1 MSAVHPNASW
11 NPAFRPD
18 SIATESKSESYGA
31 ANAAS
36 TKGNGDIEGDTY
48 GAARPVT
55 PNTETP
61 NQDDAS
67 PAHEHSGGNEE
78 HPELGSLREA
88 LTTSLGSPGGVEMDN
103 YPSHAPETIN
113 EEAQDQT
120 QITHDRA
127 EIPSSGPS
135 NTNKHMSNISF
146 TRTVGE
152 DVDWGEDDEVDP
164 EWNLQSKDV
173 DPFQSMPPTDR
184 TNSFPA
190 VPPAHVAS
198 ESTPNGY
205 HSQAGDIML
214 GEEDN
219 TYNEPSSSQEPKKSH
234 RVKYSIDWGS
244 TGEYGDDEFNLGM
257 VQGGDIGEDSMEAS
271 QYEEGVHLV
280 QNTHL
285 NPPVKGHKKMFSTSK
300 LFDDVEAEDDGGFFS
315 NIGSD
320 TTELPPRLDRKSTS
334 EVLNSISHDL
344 HADTN
349 GNIIDNGHDSRRA
362 KSISATTGGG
372 IATSKSTLISDV
384 LASIADDNEEVVE
397 EDNVAEESK
406 PSEENLAA
414 KWQAALAA
422 DEFLED
428 EDFLLPDEVPELTPE
443 LDPEAVFGSDDEGFL
458 EDDESELVA
467 GPDSQSQM
475 PSFPKS
481 ITDQNGNVVGFDQLI
496 GSAQTTGQ
504 GAQNRYLPAAAAQA
518 APQQPKNIYEP
529 ATPLFTDL
537 SGQINPPST
546 YGAVQHP
553 GQSPRPASS
562 GFGAQPPTANRP
574 DLGQKAQS
582 FADKTKGG
590 YSSPYDLP
598 MDVTKP
604 RKRVSMQQMSAAYGQ
619 APVPAPPLRSNSM
632 HIQNQTQQMP
642 PSFPSPPIGSM
653 GPPTPNAPPQ
663 GFQPPPKQGPPTLK
677 SKGSSFFEE
686 LPLVAK
692 QRAPRAPSQP
702 VSPSLSGPQ
711 APGAGSPPPTSMGPP
726 QIPPP
731 RQQFSEPPTAAHG
744 LVTSPPVNPYSPIVT
759 QEPKAAPASSR
770 YSPAP
775 VQPQSAGYAPAPVQT
790 HSAYSPDPAQQPATG
805 YSPVP
810 AQQPSHGY
818 SPAPLQQ
825 SATGYSPAPVQQPSV
840 GYSPAPAQ
848 QPSHGYSPAPAQ
860 QPASGY
866 APAPVQQ
873 QPVAPPQGKYS
884 ATPALVR
891 HVIPPYAAA
900 PLAPNPPFA
909 HQPRTSSPL
918 AQFERSSEHESSA
931 SPPANLG
938 YGRTGR
944 RESSSYSNGARD
956 AHPTL
961 AREATEHAAIDR
973 RRSQDQVGFSPQE
986 SQGPPQLR
994 PGFISPVQSPYES
1007 GLISPSKR
1015 SLSHA
1020 PDNREPLT
1028 EVEEPPFQPPKR
1040 SQTQSPGSATSAPR
1054 TRVTSGEIHPRPS
1067 SSSVHSPTSP
1077 PRQNR
1082 AYALITAETVA
1093 PAQKI
1098 HGRTGSQGLD
1108 YIAPTDGRQHDPL
1121 QRWKGAPV
1129 FAWGSGGTIIT
1140 SFPKEVPRYGMGSN
1154 VPMIQPSPGEVKVRS
1169 IKDIYALD
1177 ERTSTFP
1184 GPLKGK
1190 AKKKDVLTWLS
1201 TGIES
1206 LERQNEHLRSLS
1218 NLSHDD
1224 MRKEERVVL
1233 WKILKAFVEHNGV
1246 LEGNAEVE
1254 KAVRSIL
1261 SPELDNEGATGAP
1274 FAIGADLGGIHRAAG
1289 SAPLADPVDPVAV
1302 DTLRKQLLQGE
1313 REKAVWSAVDNR
1325 LWAHALLLSNTISPD
1340 LYKRV
1345 AQEFV
1350 QKEVKNIGENTESLA
1365 ALYEIFAG
1373 NHEECVDELVPPSAR
1388 AGFQMVSTSATT
1400 SPSKSAVEGLN
1411 HWRETLGLVLSN
1423 RSADDSKAIQSIGKL
1438 LAGYGRSEAAHI
1450 CFIFARSRS
1459 VFGGIDDPQSDI
1471 VLVGADHQRDPYG
1484 FDKDTE
1490 SILLSEI
1497 YEFGQSLSGTSSVPI
1512 SIPHLAIYK
1521 MQHAK
1526 LLTAFGQK
1534 SKALEYCEFIASSIT
1549 SQTRRSAYHHPLL
1562 VSELDDLSKR
1572 LKQSPKDETSSWI
1585 AKPSIDKVSSS
1596 VWTKFNKFVAG
1607 DEKDEASAGG
1617 DDMNGD
1623 VGPFARIAGGTP
1635 TISRTPSV
1643 ADIYSQGNIPNTT
1656 SGAIPIPI
1664 GGKAVSRYA
1673 PGGSYGSN
1681 AAMGSSFGSHAGSP
1695 YTGLNIG
1702 LPIPAPH
1709 GQQYPAS
1716 DSRVASSGS
1725 FDSRY
1730 APTSHPEYSPV
1741 PQMGQ
1746 APTSHADY
1754 SPQYGTSYPSS
1765 PNEFRAPEYNQAEP
1779 PKVDGG
1785 QDGYHAPQ
1793 TSGAAEPSGNY
1804 PLAPI
1809 TPSSFEAPAYNPYG
1823 AQPQAPLEASA
1834 SAGYSPPEQTGY
1846 TPPSYEPNQMNDEPS
1861 SPTDTGPKKKS
1872 FMDDEDE
1879 TPRKPSGGAGEM
1891 TKAEKDRAADEA
1903 FRKAAEEDEKR
1914 SASQP
1919 QKKGWGLTGWFSKK
1933 EASPAEPQQ
1942 AQPGK
1947 PIKAK
1952 LGEASSFYYD
1962 PELKRWINKKGGK
1975 DEQAKVGITPPPPK
1989 AGPPR
1994 SEAGS
1999 APPGMGVTSAPRS
2012 ASSSS
2017 YESTPPLR
2025 AGSPGTFGMP
2035 GTQSDPPANAGGLEP
2050 PVLQRNFSNTSTRSV
2065 SGGSNPSSRPNT
2077 GMSNASSIDDLL
2089 GPPVARKAGD
2099 RPKKGKKGRGYIDV
2113 MGDKAA
2119 ASG

>member
-18 SIATESKSESYGA
+18 STVTESRSESYGA
-31 ANAAS
+31 LNAAATEENREIEENTS
-36 TKGNGDIEGDTY
+36 AVPRPATPKNEARNGD
-48 GAARPVT
+48 VV
-55 PNTETP
+55 
-61 NQDDAS
+61 S
-67 PAHEHSGGNEE
+67 PAQEHSGGNEE
-78 HPELGSLREA
+78 HPELGNLRDA
-88 LTTSLGSPGGVEMDN
+88 LTTSLGSPGGIEMDS
-103 YPSHAPETIN
+103 YPSHAPETMD
-113 EEAQDQT
+113 EEAHDLT
-120 QITHDRA
+120 QMTHDRA

-173 DPFQSMPPTDR
+173 DPFESMPPNDR

-190 VPPAHVAS
+190 VPPAHVAN
-198 ESTPNGY
+198 EATPNGY
-205 HSQAGDIML
+205 HSQAADIML
-214 GEEDN
+214 GEEDS
-219 TYNEPSSSQEPKKSH
+219 TYNEPSTAQETKKSH
-234 RVKYSIDWGS
+234 RVKQSIDWGTS
-244 TGEYGDDEFNLGM
+244 GEYGDDEFNLGM
-257 VQGGDIGEDSMEAS
+257 VQGGDIGEDSIEAS

-280 QNTHL
+280 QSTHL
-285 NPPVKGHKKMFSTSK
+285 SPAVKGHKKMFSTSK

-315 NIGSD
+315 TIGSD
-320 TTELPPRLDRKSTS
+320 ATDQPPTLDRKSTS
-334 EVLNSISHDL
+334 EVLNSISQDL

-349 GNIIDNGHDSRRA
+349 GNIIDDGRESRRA

-384 LASIADDNEEVVE
+384 LASIADTNEEAAE
-397 EDNVAEESK
+397 EDNVVEESK

-414 KWQAALAA
+414 KWQEALDA

-428 EDFLLPDEVPELTPE
+428 DDDLLPDEVPELTPE

-458 EDDESELVA
+458 EDDEPELA
-467 GPDSQSQM
+467 TGADSQGQM
-475 PSFPKS
+475 PSFPKP
-481 ITDQNGNVVGFDQLI
+481 ITGPNGNIIGFDQLI

-504 GAQNRYLPAAAAQA
+504 GTQNRYVPAAAAQTV
-518 APQQPKNIYEP
+518 PQQPKNIYEP

-537 SGQINPPST
+537 SGQFNAAGT
-546 YGAVQHP
+546 YGTAQP
-553 GQSPRPASS
+553 SGQVPRPSSS
-562 GFGAQPPTANRP
+562 GFGAPPPATNRP

-619 APVPAPPLRSNSM
+619 GPVPAPPLRSNSM
-632 HIQNQTQQMP
+632 HIQNQQQTSP
-642 PSFPSPPIGSM
+642 AFPSPPLGSM

-686 LPLVAK
+686 LPMVAK

-702 VSPSLSGPQ
+702 VSPSLSGLP
-711 APGAGSPPPTSMGPP
+711 PTSGSPPATSMGPP

-731 RQQFSEPPTAAHG
+731 RQQQFAEPPATAHG
-744 LVTSPPVNPYSPIVT
+744 LVTSPPVNPYSPIVA
-759 QEPKAAPASSR
+759 QEPKAAPTSSR

-775 VQPQSAGYAPAPVQT
+775 VQQQPAGYAPAPAQPQ
-790 HSAYSPDPAQQPATG
+790 SAYSPAPVQQPTTGYSPVPPQQPSHGYSPAPVQQPNAG

-818 SPAPLQQ
+818 SPAPVQQ
-825 SATGYSPAPVQQPSV
+825 PAAGYSPAS
-840 GYSPAPAQ
+840 
-848 QPSHGYSPAPAQ
+848 
-860 QPASGY
+860 
-866 APAPVQQ
+866 VQQ
-873 QPVAPPQGKYS
+873 QPAAPPQGKYT
-884 ATPALVR
+884 ATPPLVR

-918 AQFERSSEHESSA
+918 AQFERSSEHDTSS

-944 RESSSYSNGARD
+944 RESSSYGNGMRD
-956 AHPTL
+956 SHVTL

-973 RRSQDQVGFSPQE
+973 RRSQDQVGLSPQE
-986 SQGPPQLR
+986 SQAPSQLR
-994 PGFISPVQSPYES
+994 PSLASPLQSPYES
-1007 GLISPSKR
+1007 GLMSPPKR

-1028 EVEEPPFQPPKR
+1028 EVEEPAFQPPKR
-1040 SQTQSPGSATSAPR
+1040 SQTQSPGSVASGPR
-1054 TRVTSGEIHPRPS
+1054 TRVTSGETPSRPS

-1082 AYALITAETVA
+1082 AYAPMTAEAAA
-1093 PAQKI
+1093 PAQKV
-1098 HGRTGSQGLD
+1098 HARTVSQGLE

-1129 FAWGSGGTIIT
+1129 FAWGSGGTVIT

-1177 ERTSTFP
+1177 ECTSNFP

-1190 AKKKDVLTWLS
+1190 AKKKDVLAWLS
-1201 TGIES
+1201 AGIES
-1206 LERQNEHLRSLS
+1206 LERQNDHLRSLP

-1233 WKILKAFVEHNGV
+1233 WKILKTFVEHNGV

-1254 KAVRSIL
+1254 RAVRSIL
-1261 SPELDNEGATGAP
+1261 SPELDNEGATAAP
-1274 FAIGADLGGIHRAAG
+1274 FATGADLGAIHRAAG
-1289 SAPLADPVDPVAV
+1289 STPLADPVDPVAV

-1350 QKEVKNIGENTESLA
+1350 QKEVKSIGENTESLA

-1388 AGFQMVSTSATT
+1388 AGFQMVSTSSTT
-1400 SPSKSAVEGLN
+1400 GPSKSAVEGLN

-1423 RSADDSKAIQSIGKL
+1423 RSADDSNAIQSIGKL

-1459 VFGGIDDPQSDI
+1459 VFGGIDDSQSDI
-1471 VLVGADHQRDPYG
+1471 VLVGADHQRNPYG

-1497 YEFGQSLSGTSSVPI
+1497 YEFGQSLSSTSSVPI
-1512 SIPHLAIYK
+1512 SIPHLAVYK

-1534 SKALEYCEFIASSIT
+1534 SKALEYCEFIVSSIT

-1607 DEKDEASAGG
+1607 DEKDDGPAGG
-1617 DDMNGD
+1617 DDIGGD

-1664 GGKAVSRYA
+1664 GGKAASRYA

-1695 YTGLNIG
+1695 YAGLNIG
-1702 LPIPAPH
+1702 LPIPAPQ

-1716 DSRVASSGS
+1716 DSRAVSSGS

-1741 PQMGQ
+1741 PQLGPN

-1754 SPQYGTSYPSS
+1754 SPQYGASYASS
-1765 PNEFRAPEYNQAEP
+1765 SNEYRAPEYSQAQP
-1779 PKVDGG
+1779 PKTDGG
-1785 QDGYHAPQ
+1785 NDGYHAPQ
-1793 TSGAAEPSGNY
+1793 ASGATDSSGNY

-1809 TPSSFEAPAYNPYG
+1809 TPSAFEPPAYNPYE
-1823 AQPQAPLEASA
+1823 AQPSTSVEAPA
-1834 SAGYSPPEQTGY
+1834 SAGYAPPEQGGY

-1861 SPTDTGPKKKS
+1861 SPIDTGSKKKS
-1872 FMDDEDE
+1872 FMDDDDE

-1891 TKAEKDRAADEA
+1891 TKADKDRAADEA

-1914 SASQP
+1914 SSSQP

-1962 PELKRWINKKGGK
+1962 PELKRWVNKKGGK
-1975 DEQAKVGITPPPPK
+1975 DEHAKVGITPPPPK

-2017 YESTPPLR
+2017 YESTPPLGS
-2025 AGSPGTFGMP
+2025 GSPGSFAVP
-2035 GTQSDPPANAGGLEP
+2035 GTQSEPPASGGALEP

-2119 ASG
+2119 VSG

>member
-1 MSAVHPNASW
+1 MSAVHPDASW

-18 SIATESKSESYGA
+18 STATESRSESYGA
-31 ANAAS
+31 INAVP
-36 TKGNGDIEGDTY
+36 TDETREIEDNTY
-48 GAARPVT
+48 GVPRPTT
-55 PNTETP
+55 PNTKAP
-61 NQDDAS
+61 NQDDVSTAQG
-67 PAHEHSGGNEE
+67 HSVGNEE

-88 LTTSLGSPGGVEMDN
+88 LTTSLGSPGGVEMDS
-103 YPSHAPETIN
+103 YPSHAPETIK
-113 EEAQDQT
+113 EETQGQT
-120 QITHDRA
+120 QIIHDRA

-135 NTNKHMSNISF
+135 TANKHMSNISF

-164 EWNLQSKDV
+164 EWNIQSKDV
-173 DPFQSMPPTDR
+173 DPFESMPPTDR

-190 VPPAHVAS
+190 VPPAHVGN

-205 HSQAGDIML
+205 HSQAGGIML
-214 GEEDN
+214 EEEDN
-219 TYNEPSSSQEPKKSH
+219 AYNQPSNSQGTKKSH
-234 RVKYSIDWGS
+234 RVKQSIDWGTS
-244 TGEYGDDEFNLGM
+244 GEYGDDEFNLGM

-271 QYEEGVHLV
+271 HYEEGVHLV
-280 QNTHL
+280 QSPHL
-285 NPPVKGHKKMFSTSK
+285 SAPTKGHKKMFSTSK

-315 NIGSD
+315 AIGSD
-320 TTELPPRLDRKSTS
+320 SAEQPPRLDRKSTS

-349 GNIIDNGHDSRRA
+349 GNIIDDAHDRRRA
-362 KSISATTGGG
+362 KSINATTGGG

-384 LASIADDNEEVVE
+384 LASIADTNEEALE
-397 EDNVAEESK
+397 EDHVVEESK

-414 KWQAALAA
+414 KWQEALDA

-428 EDFLLPDEVPELTPE
+428 DDDLLPDEVPELTPE

-458 EDDESELVA
+458 EDDEPELA
-467 GPDSQSQM
+467 IGTDSQSQM
-475 PSFPKS
+475 PSFPKP
-481 ITDQNGNVVGFDQLI
+481 ITGPNGNVVGFDKLT

-504 GAQNRYLPAAAAQA
+504 GTQNRYLPATAAQTVS
-518 APQQPKNIYEP
+518 QQPKNIYEP

-537 SGQINPPST
+537 SGQFNPAAT
-546 YGAVQHP
+546 YGATQP
-553 GQSPRPASS
+553 SGQGPRPGSS
-562 GFGAQPPTANRP
+562 GFGAPPQATRP
-574 DLGQKAQS
+574 DLGPKAQS

-619 APVPAPPLRSNSM
+619 ASVPTPPLRSNSM
-632 HIQNQTQQMP
+632 HIQNQPQTSP
-642 PSFPSPPIGSM
+642 AFPSPPIGSM
-653 GPPTPNAPPQ
+653 GPPTPNAPQ

-686 LPLVAK
+686 LPVVAK
-692 QRAPRAPSQP
+692 QRVPRAPSQP
-702 VSPSLSGPQ
+702 VSPSLSGLQ
-711 APGAGSPPPTSMGPP
+711 APGGGSPPPTSMGPP

-731 RQQFSEPPTAAHG
+731 RQQFAEPPTAAHG
-744 LVTSPPVNPYSPIVT
+744 LVSSPPANPYSPIVA
-759 QEPKAAPASSR
+759 QEPKATPASSR

-775 VQPQSAGYAPAPVQT
+775 VQQQSVGYAPAPVHAQ
-790 HSAYSPDPAQQPATG
+790 SP
-805 YSPVP
+805 
-810 AQQPSHGY
+810 
-818 SPAPLQQ
+818 
-825 SATGYSPAPVQQPSV
+825 YSPAPVQQPPA
-840 GYSPAPAQ
+840 GYSPDPPQ

-860 QPASGY
+860 QPSAGY
-866 APAPVQQ
+866 SPAPLQQPATAYTPAPAQQPPAGYSPTPPQQPATGYSPVPVQQ
-873 QPVAPPQGKYS
+873 QPAAPPQGKYTG
-884 ATPALVR
+884 TPPLVR
-891 HVIPPYAAA
+891 HVISPYAAA

-918 AQFERSSEHESSA
+918 AQFERSSAHESST
-931 SPPANLG
+931 SPPATLG

-944 RESSSYSNGARD
+944 RESSSYGNGVRE
-956 AHPTL
+956 AHLTL
-961 AREATEHAAIDR
+961 AREVTEHAAIDR
-973 RRSQDQVGFSPQE
+973 RRSQDQAGFSPQE
-986 SQGPPQLR
+986 SQASPQVR
-994 PGFISPVQSPYES
+994 PGLTPPLQSPYES
-1007 GLISPSKR
+1007 GLMSPPKR

-1028 EVEEPPFQPPKR
+1028 EVEEPAFQPPKR
-1040 SQTQSPGSATSAPR
+1040 SQTQSPGSATSGPR
-1054 TRVTSGEIHPRPS
+1054 SRVTSGEILPRPS

-1082 AYALITAETVA
+1082 AYAPVTAEVTA
-1093 PAQKI
+1093 PTQKV
-1098 HGRTGSQGLD
+1098 HGRTISQGLD

-1129 FAWGSGGTIIT
+1129 FAWGTGGTIIT

-1169 IKDIYALD
+1169 IKDIYPLN
-1177 ERTSTFP
+1177 ERTSSFP

-1190 AKKKDVLTWLS
+1190 AKKKEVLTWLS

-1206 LERQNEHLRSLS
+1206 LERQNEYLRSLS

-1224 MRKEERVVL
+1224 MRKEERIVL
-1233 WKILKAFVEHNGV
+1233 WKILKAFIEHNGV
-1246 LEGNAEVE
+1246 LEGNADVE

-1274 FAIGADLGGIHRAAG
+1274 FAIGADLGGVHRAAG
-1289 SAPLADPVDPVAV
+1289 STALADPVDPVAV
-1302 DTLRKQLLQGE
+1302 DTLRKQLLKGE

-1350 QKEVKNIGENTESLA
+1350 QKEVKNIGENTEPLA

-1388 AGFQMVSTSATT
+1388 AGFQMVSTSAATG
-1400 SPSKSAVEGLN
+1400 PPKSAVEGLN
-1411 HWRETLGLVLSN
+1411 HWRETLGLILSN

-1438 LAGYGRSEAAHI
+1438 LAGYGRSEAAHV

-1459 VFGGIDDPQSDI
+1459 VFGGIDDSQSDI

-1497 YEFGQSLSGTSSVPI
+1497 YEFGQSLSSTSSVPI
-1512 SIPHLAIYK
+1512 SIPHLAVYK

-1534 SKALEYCEFIASSIT
+1534 SKALEYCEFIVSSIT
-1549 SQTRRSAYHHPLL
+1549 SQTRRSTYHHPLL

-1607 DEKDEASAGG
+1607 DEKDEGPTGG
-1617 DDMNGD
+1617 DDISGE

-1695 YTGLNIG
+1695 YAGLNIG
-1702 LPIPAPH
+1702 LPIPAPQ
-1709 GQQYPAS
+1709 GQQYRAS
-1716 DSRVASSGS
+1716 DSRMVSAGS

-1730 APTSHPEYSPV
+1730 APTSHPDYSPA
-1741 PQMGQ
+1741 PQL

-1754 SPQYGTSYPSS
+1754 SPQYGNSYASS
-1765 PNEFRAPEYNQAEP
+1765 QNEYRAPEYSQPQP
-1779 PKVDGG
+1779 PKADGG
-1785 QDGYHAPQ
+1785 PDGYHAPQ
-1793 TSGAAEPSGNY
+1793 TSETIDSSGNY

-1809 TPSSFEAPAYNPYG
+1809 TPSSFEPPAYNPYE
-1823 AQPQAPLEASA
+1823 AQPPASFEAPT
-1834 SAGYSPPEQTGY
+1834 SAGYSPPEQGGY

-1861 SPTDTGPKKKS
+1861 SPIDAGPKKKS

-1903 FRKAAEEDEKR
+1903 FRKAAEEDGKR
-1914 SASQP
+1914 FYAIPLLFSVQLADRC
-1919 QKKGWGLTGWFSKK
+1919 QKNDLLPSHKRRDGDSLDGFPRKK
-1933 EASPAEPQQ
+1933 PVPPSP
-1942 AQPGK
+1942 
-1947 PIKAK
+1947 
-1952 LGEASSFYYD
+1952 
-1962 PELKRWINKKGGK
+1962 
-1975 DEQAKVGITPPPPK
+1975 
-1989 AGPPR
+1989 
-1994 SEAGS
+1994 
-1999 APPGMGVTSAPRS
+1999 
-2012 ASSSS
+2012 
-2017 YESTPPLR
+2017 
-2025 AGSPGTFGMP
+2025 
-2035 GTQSDPPANAGGLEP
+2035 
-2050 PVLQRNFSNTSTRSV
+2050 
-2065 SGGSNPSSRPNT
+2065 SNPSRESPSKQN
-2077 GMSNASSIDDLL
+2077 
-2089 GPPVARKAGD
+2089 
-2099 RPKKGKKGRGYIDV
+2099 
-2113 MGDKAA
+2113 
-2119 ASG
+2119 

>member
-18 SIATESKSESYGA
+18 STATESKTESYGA
-31 ANAAS
+31 INAAA
-36 TKGNGDIEGDTY
+36 TEENREIEDDTE
-48 GAARPVT
+48 GVPRPST

-61 NQDDAS
+61 NQYDA
-67 PAHEHSGGNEE
+67 ATTLEHPGGNEE

-103 YPSHAPETIN
+103 NPSHAPETIK
-113 EEAQDQT
+113 EEEQGQT
-120 QITHDRA
+120 QMTYDRA

-164 EWNLQSKDV
+164 EWNLQSKDD

-190 VPPAHVAS
+190 VPPAHVAN
-198 ESTPNGY
+198 ETTPNGY

-214 GEEDN
+214 REEDN
-219 TYNEPSSSQEPKKSH
+219 TYNEPSSAPQTKKSH
-234 RVKYSIDWGS
+234 RVKQSIDWGTS
-244 TGEYGDDEFNLGM
+244 GEYGDDEFNLGM
-257 VQGGDIGEDSMEAS
+257 VQGGDIGEESMEAS

-280 QNTHL
+280 QSTHL
-285 NPPVKGHKKMFSTSK
+285 SPPVKGHKKMFSTSK
-300 LFDDVEAEDDGGFFS
+300 LFDDIEAEDDGGFFS
-315 NIGSD
+315 TIGSD
-320 TTELPPRLDRKSTS
+320 TTEQPPKLDRKSTS

-344 HADTN
+344 HAETN
-349 GNIIDNGHDSRRA
+349 GNITDGGHESRRA

-384 LASIADDNEEVVE
+384 LASIADTNEEAVG
-397 EDNVAEESK
+397 EDNVIEESK

-414 KWQAALAA
+414 KWQAALDA

-428 EDFLLPDEVPELTPE
+428 DDDLLPDEVPELTPE

-458 EDDESELVA
+458 EDDEPELA
-467 GPDSQSQM
+467 IGPDSQNQI
-475 PSFPKS
+475 PSFPKP
-481 ITDQNGNVVGFDQLI
+481 ITDPNGNVIGFDQLI

-504 GAQNRYLPAAAAQA
+504 SAQNRYMPTAAAQTA
-518 APQQPKNIYEP
+518 QQQPKNMYEP

-537 SGQINPPST
+537 SGQFNPAGT
-546 YGAVQHP
+546 YGTTQP
-553 GQSPRPASS
+553 SGQGPRPSSS
-562 GFGAQPPTANRP
+562 GFGAQPPAASRP
-574 DLGQKAQS
+574 DLGPKAQS

-619 APVPAPPLRSNSM
+619 APAPTPPLRSNSM
-632 HIQNQTQQMP
+632 HIQNQPQTSP
-642 PSFPSPPIGSM
+642 AFPSPPMGSM
-653 GPPTPNAPPQ
+653 GPPTPSAPQ

-686 LPLVAK
+686 LPVVAK

-702 VSPSLSGPQ
+702 VSPSLSGLE
-711 APGAGSPPPTSMGPP
+711 ATGGGSPPATSMGPP

-731 RQQFSEPPTAAHG
+731 RQQYAESPTAAHG
-744 LVTSPPVNPYSPIVT
+744 LVTSPPVNPYSPIVA
-759 QEPKAAPASSR
+759 QEPKSAPASSR

-775 VQPQSAGYAPAPVQT
+775 VQQQPAGYAPAPVQAQ
-790 HSAYSPDPAQQPATG
+790 SAYSPAPVQQPATA

-818 SPAPLQQ
+818 SPVPVQQPSAGYSPAPAQ
-825 SATGYSPAPVQQPSV
+825 SPATGYSPAPVQQ
-840 GYSPAPAQ
+840 
-848 QPSHGYSPAPAQ
+848 
-860 QPASGY
+860 QPA
-866 APAPVQQ
+866 
-873 QPVAPPQGKYS
+873 APPQGKYG
-884 ATPALVR
+884 ATPPLVR

-918 AQFERSSEHESSA
+918 AQFERSSEHEASA

-944 RESSSYSNGARD
+944 RESSSYGNGARD
-956 AHPTL
+956 AHLTL

-973 RRSQDQVGFSPQE
+973 RRSQDQAGLSPQE
-986 SQGPPQLR
+986 SQATSQLR
-994 PGFISPVQSPYES
+994 PGLTAPLRSPHES
-1007 GLISPSKR
+1007 GLMSPPKR

-1028 EVEEPPFQPPKR
+1028 EVEEPAFQPPKR
-1040 SQTQSPGSATSAPR
+1040 SQTQSPGSATSGPR
-1054 TRVTSGEIHPRPS
+1054 SRVTSGEILPRPPS
-1067 SSSVHSPTSP
+1067 SSVQSPTSP
-1077 PRQNR
+1077 PRQSR
-1082 AYALITAETVA
+1082 AYAPITAEATAPTQKVHARTV
-1093 PAQKI
+1093 
-1098 HGRTGSQGLD
+1098 SQGLD
-1108 YIAPTDGRQHDPL
+1108 YIEPTDGRQHDPL

-1129 FAWGSGGTIIT
+1129 FAWGSGGTVIT

-1154 VPMIQPSPGEVKVRS
+1154 IPMIQPSPGEVKVRS

-1177 ERTSTFP
+1177 ERTSNFP

-1201 TGIES
+1201 KGIES
-1206 LERQNEHLRSLS
+1206 LERQNDHFRSLS
-1218 NLSHDD
+1218 SLSHDD

-1233 WKILKAFVEHNGV
+1233 WKILKAFVENNGV
-1246 LEGNAEVE
+1246 LEANAEAE

-1261 SPELDNEGATGAP
+1261 SPELDNEGASSAP
-1274 FAIGADLGGIHRAAG
+1274 FAIGSDLGGIHRAAG
-1289 SAPLADPVDPVAV
+1289 STILADPVDPVAV
-1302 DTLRKQLLQGE
+1302 DTLRKQLLKGE

-1400 SPSKSAVEGLN
+1400 GPSKSAVEGLN
-1411 HWRETLGLVLSN
+1411 HWRETLGLILSN

-1459 VFGGIDDPQSDI
+1459 VFGGIDDSQSDI

-1497 YEFGQSLSGTSSVPI
+1497 YEFGQSLSSTSSVPI
-1512 SIPHLAIYK
+1512 LIPHLAVYK

-1549 SQTRRSAYHHPLL
+1549 SQTRRSTYHHPLL

-1607 DEKDEASAGG
+1607 DEKDEGPAGG
-1617 DDMNGD
+1617 DDISGD

-1664 GGKAVSRYA
+1664 GGKTVSRYA

-1681 AAMGSSFGSHAGSP
+1681 AAMGSSFGSPAGSP
-1695 YTGLNIG
+1695 YAGLNIG

-1716 DSRVASSGS
+1716 DSRVLSSGS

-1730 APTSHPEYSPV
+1730 APTSHPEYAPA
-1741 PQMGQ
+1741 PQV

-1754 SPQYGTSYPSS
+1754 SPQYGASYASS
-1765 PNEFRAPEYNQAEP
+1765 PNEYRAPEYNQAQP
-1779 PKVDGG
+1779 PKTDGDP
-1785 QDGYHAPQ
+1785 DGYHAPQ
-1793 TSGAAEPSGNY
+1793 TTGTMDPSGNY

-1809 TPSSFEAPAYNPYG
+1809 TPSSFEPPTYNPYET
-1823 AQPQAPLEASA
+1823 QPPTSFEAPA
-1834 SAGYSPPEQTGY
+1834 SAGYSPPEQSGY
-1846 TPPSYEPNQMNDEPS
+1846 IPPSYEPNQMNDEPS
-1861 SPTDTGPKKKS
+1861 SPIDTGSKKKS

-1914 SASQP
+1914 SSSQP

-1962 PELKRWINKKGGK
+1962 PELKRWVNKKGGK

-2025 AGSPGTFGMP
+2025 AGSPGSFAVP
-2035 GTQSDPPANAGGLEP
+2035 GTQSEPPVTVGSLEP

-2099 RPKKGKKGRGYIDV
+2099 RAKKGKKGRGYIDV

>member
-1 MSAVHPNASW
+1 MSAVHPDASW

-18 SIATESKSESYGA
+18 STATESRPESNGA
-31 ANAAS
+31 IN
-36 TKGNGDIEGDTY
+36 TTTTEETREIEDDTY
-48 GAARPVT
+48 GVPRPAT
-55 PNTETP
+55 PNTQTS
-61 NQDDAS
+61 NQEDVS
-67 PAHEHSGGNEE
+67 PAREQPSGNEG

-103 YPSHAPETIN
+103 HPSHAPETIQK
-113 EEAQDQT
+113 EAQDQT
-120 QITHDRA
+120 QIIHDRA
-127 EIPSSGPS
+127 GIPSSGPS

-173 DPFQSMPPTDR
+173 DPFQSMPSTDR

-190 VPPAHVAS
+190 VPPAHVAN
-198 ESTPNGY
+198 ETTPNGY

-219 TYNEPSSSQEPKKSH
+219 TYNEPSSAQQTKKSH
-234 RVKYSIDWGS
+234 RAKQSIDWGAS
-244 TGEYGDDEFNLGM
+244 GEYGDDEFNLGM

-280 QNTHL
+280 QSTHL
-285 NPPVKGHKKMFSTSK
+285 SPPVKGHKKMFSTSK
-300 LFDDVEAEDDGGFFS
+300 LFDDIEAEDDGGFFS
-315 NIGSD
+315 TIGSD
-320 TTELPPRLDRKSTS
+320 TTEQPPKLDRKSTS
-334 EVLNSISHDL
+334 EVLNSISQDL

-349 GNIIDNGHDSRRA
+349 GNIIDDGRESRRA

-384 LASIADDNEEVVE
+384 LASIADTNEEAPE
-397 EDNVAEESK
+397 EDKVVKESK

-414 KWQAALAA
+414 KWQAALDA

-428 EDFLLPDEVPELTPE
+428 DDDLLPDDVPELTPE

-458 EDDESELVA
+458 DDDEPELA
-467 GPDSQSQM
+467 IGPDSQNQM
-475 PSFPKS
+475 PSFPKP
-481 ITDQNGNVVGFDQLI
+481 ITGPNGNVIGFDQLI

-504 GAQNRYLPAAAAQA
+504 STQNRYLPPAAAQA
-518 APQQPKNIYEP
+518 VLQQPKNIYEP

-537 SGQINPPST
+537 SGQFNPAGT
-546 YGAVQHP
+546 YGAVQPSGH
-553 GQSPRPASS
+553 GPRPSSS
-562 GFGAQPPTANRP
+562 GFGAQPPVSNRP
-574 DLGQKAQS
+574 DLGPKAQS

-619 APVPAPPLRSNSM
+619 GPVPAPPLRSNSM
-632 HIQNQTQQMP
+632 HIQNQPQTP
-642 PSFPSPPIGSM
+642 PAFPSPPIGSM

-663 GFQPPPKQGPPTLK
+663 SFPSPPKQGPPTLK

-686 LPLVAK
+686 LPVVAK
-692 QRAPRAPSQP
+692 QRAPRTPSQP
-702 VSPSLSGPQ
+702 VSPSLSGLP
-711 APGAGSPPPTSMGPP
+711 PSGGSPPATSMGPP

-731 RQQFSEPPTAAHG
+731 RQQYAEPPTAAHG
-744 LVTSPPVNPYSPIVT
+744 LVTSPPVNPYSPIVA
-759 QEPKAAPASSR
+759 QEPKAAPSSSR

-775 VQPQSAGYAPAPVQT
+775 VQQQSAGYGPAPVQT
-790 HSAYSPDPAQQPATG
+790 QAAYSPGPLQQPATG

-818 SPAPLQQ
+818 APAPATGYSPAPTQQ
-825 SATGYSPAPVQQPSV
+825 PSAGYSPVPVQQPSTGYSPAQQPATGYSPAPVQQ
-840 GYSPAPAQ
+840 
-848 QPSHGYSPAPAQ
+848 QPT
-860 QPASGY
+860 
-866 APAPVQQ
+866 
-873 QPVAPPQGKYS
+873 APPQGKYS
-884 ATPALVR
+884 ATPPLVR
-891 HVIPPYAAA
+891 HVISPYAAA

-944 RESSSYSNGARD
+944 RESSSYVNGARD
-956 AHPTL
+956 SHLTL

-973 RRSQDQVGFSPQE
+973 RRSQDQVGLSPQE
-986 SQGPPQLR
+986 SQAPSQLR
-994 PGFISPVQSPYES
+994 PGLTAPLQSPFEP
-1007 GLISPSKR
+1007 GLMSPPKR

-1028 EVEEPPFQPPKR
+1028 EVEEPAFQPPKR
-1040 SQTQSPGSATSAPR
+1040 SQTQSPGSATSGPR
-1054 TRVTSGEIHPRPS
+1054 TRVTSGESLPRPS

-1082 AYALITAETVA
+1082 AYAPMTAEITAPTQKVHARTV
-1093 PAQKI
+1093 
-1098 HGRTGSQGLD
+1098 SQGLD

-1129 FAWGSGGTIIT
+1129 FAWGSGGTVIT

-1169 IKDIYALD
+1169 IKDICALD
-1177 ERTSTFP
+1177 ERTSNFP

-1206 LERQNEHLRSLS
+1206 LERQSGHLRSLS

-1233 WKILKAFVEHNGV
+1233 WKILKAFIEHNGV
-1246 LEGNAEVE
+1246 LEGNAEAE

-1274 FAIGADLGGIHRAAG
+1274 FSIGADLGGIHRATG
-1289 SAPLADPVDPVAV
+1289 SAPLADPIDPVAV
-1302 DTLRKQLLQGE
+1302 DTLRRQLLMGE

-1388 AGFQMVSTSATT
+1388 AGFQMVSTSAATG
-1400 SPSKSAVEGLN
+1400 PSKSAVEGLN
-1411 HWRETLGLVLSN
+1411 HWRETLGLILSN

-1459 VFGGIDDPQSDI
+1459 VFGGIDDSQSDI

-1497 YEFGQSLSGTSSVPI
+1497 YEFGQSLSSTSNVPI
-1512 SIPHLAIYK
+1512 SIPHLAVYK

-1607 DEKDEASAGG
+1607 DEKDEGPAGG
-1617 DDMNGD
+1617 DDISGD

-1664 GGKAVSRYA
+1664 GGKAISRYA

-1681 AAMGSSFGSHAGSP
+1681 AAMGSSFGSPAGSP
-1695 YTGLNIG
+1695 YAGLNIG

-1709 GQQYPAS
+1709 GQQYPAA
-1716 DSRVASSGS
+1716 DSRIVSSGS

-1730 APTSHPEYSPV
+1730 APTSHPEYSAA
-1741 PQMGQ
+1741 PQVAPNG
-1746 APTSHADY
+1746 PTSHADY
-1754 SPQYGTSYPSS
+1754 SPQYGTSYAAS
-1765 PNEFRAPEYNQAEP
+1765 PNEYRAPEYSQAQP
-1779 PKVDGG
+1779 PKTDGAH
-1785 QDGYHAPQ
+1785 DGYHAPQ
-1793 TSGAAEPSGNY
+1793 TSGAIDTSGNY

-1809 TPSSFEAPAYNPYG
+1809 TPSSFEPPAYNPYE
-1823 AQPQAPLEASA
+1823 AQPSTSFEAPA
-1834 SAGYSPPEQTGY
+1834 SAGYSPPEQNGY

-1861 SPTDTGPKKKS
+1861 SPIDTGSKKKS

-1914 SASQP
+1914 SSSQP

-1962 PELKRWINKKGGK
+1962 PELKRWVNKKGGK
-1975 DEQAKVGITPPPPK
+1975 DEQAKVGLTPPPPK

-2017 YESTPPLR
+2017 YEGTPPLR
-2025 AGSPGTFGMP
+2025 AGSPGSFAIP
-2035 GTQSDPPANAGGLEP
+2035 GTQSEPPANAGSLEP

-2099 RPKKGKKGRGYIDV
+2099 RAKKGKKGRGYIDV

>member
-1 MSAVHPNASW
+1 MSTVHPNASW
-11 NPAFRPD
+11 HPAFRPD
-18 SIATESKSESYGA
+18 STATESTIDSYSA
-31 ANAAS
+31 INAVA
-36 TKGNGDIEGDTY
+36 TEENREIEDDRSGVP
-48 GAARPVT
+48 RPAT
-55 PNTETP
+55 PNTAAP
-61 NQDDAS
+61 NQDDVS
-67 PAHEHSGGNEE
+67 PAREVSAGYEE

-103 YPSHAPETIN
+103 HPAHAPETIR
-113 EEAQDQT
+113 EDAQDQT
-120 QITHDRA
+120 QITYDRE

-135 NTNKHMSNISF
+135 NANKHMSNISF

-164 EWNLQSKDV
+164 EWNIQPKDV
-173 DPFQSMPPTDR
+173 DPFQSMQPTDR

-190 VPPAHVAS
+190 VPPAHVAN

-219 TYNEPSSSQEPKKSH
+219 TYNEPSNGQQTKKSH
-234 RVKYSIDWGS
+234 RVKQSIDWGNS
-244 TGEYGDDEFNLGM
+244 GEYGDDEFNLGM

-271 QYEEGVHLV
+271 QYEEGIHLV
-280 QNTHL
+280 QSPHL
-285 NPPVKGHKKMFSTSK
+285 SPPVKGHKKMFSTSK

-315 NIGSD
+315 AIGSD
-320 TTELPPRLDRKSTS
+320 TTEQPPRLDRKSTS

-344 HADTN
+344 HADNN
-349 GNIIDNGHDSRRA
+349 GNIIDDGHEARRA

-384 LASIADDNEEVVE
+384 LASIADSNEEALG
-397 EDNVAEESK
+397 EDNVVEESK

-414 KWQAALAA
+414 KWQAALDA

-428 EDFLLPDEVPELTPE
+428 DDDLLPDEVPELTPE
-443 LDPEAVFGSDDEGFL
+443 LDPEALFGSDDEGFL
-458 EDDESELVA
+458 EDDEPELA
-467 GPDSQSQM
+467 NGPDSQSQM
-475 PSFPKS
+475 PSFPKP
-481 ITDQNGNVVGFDQLI
+481 ITGPNRNVVGFDQLT
-496 GSAQTTGQ
+496 GSAQTTG
-504 GAQNRYLPAAAAQA
+504 GTQNRYLPAAAAQTV
-518 APQQPKNIYEP
+518 PQQPKNMYAP
-529 ATPLFTDL
+529 AAPLFTDL
-537 SGQINPPST
+537 SGQFNPAGT
-546 YGAVQHP
+546 YGAVQP
-553 GQSPRPASS
+553 PAQVPRPGSS
-562 GFGAQPPTANRP
+562 VFGAQHQAINQP
-574 DLGQKAQS
+574 DLGPKAQS

-632 HIQNQTQQMP
+632 HIQNQPQTSP
-642 PSFPSPPIGSM
+642 AFPSPPLGGM
-653 GPPTPNAPPQ
+653 GPPTPNAPSQ
-663 GFQPPPKQGPPTLK
+663 GFASPPKQGPPTLK

-686 LPLVAK
+686 LPVVAK

-702 VSPSLSGPQ
+702 ASPSLGGLQ
-711 APGAGSPPPTSMGPP
+711 APGGVSPPPTSMGPP

-731 RQQFSEPPTAAHG
+731 RQQYAEPPTSAHG
-744 LVTSPPVNPYSPIVT
+744 LVTSPPINPYSPIVA
-759 QEPKAAPASSR
+759 QEPKAAPAISR

-775 VQPQSAGYAPAPVQT
+775 VQQQSPGYAPAPVQT
-790 HSAYSPDPAQQPATG
+790 QSGYSPSPVQQLATG

-818 SPAPLQQ
+818 SPAPVQQ
-825 SATGYSPAPVQQPSV
+825 PATAYSPVPAQQPSAGYSPAPTQQQATGYSPAPMQ
-840 GYSPAPAQ
+840 
-848 QPSHGYSPAPAQ
+848 Q
-860 QPASGY
+860 QPA
-866 APAPVQQ
+866 
-873 QPVAPPQGKYS
+873 APPQGKYA
-884 ATPALVR
+884 ATPPLVR
-891 HVIPPYAAA
+891 HVISPYAAA

-918 AQFERSSEHESSA
+918 AQFERSSEYQTPT
-931 SPPANLG
+931 SPPVNLG

-944 RESSSYSNGARD
+944 RESSSYNGARD
-956 AHPTL
+956 SHLTL

-973 RRSQDQVGFSPQE
+973 RRSQDQVGFSPFSPQE
-986 SQGPPQLR
+986 SQAPSQLR
-994 PGFISPVQSPYES
+994 PSPTALQSPYEP

-1028 EVEEPPFQPPKR
+1028 EVEEPVFEPPKR
-1040 SQTQSPGSATSAPR
+1040 SQTQSPGSAATGPQ

-1077 PRQNR
+1077 RQNR
-1082 AYALITAETVA
+1082 GYAPMTAEATA
-1093 PAQKI
+1093 PTQKV
-1098 HGRTGSQGLD
+1098 HGRTVSRGLD
-1108 YIAPTDGRQHDPL
+1108 YIAPTDGREHDPL

-1129 FAWGSGGTIIT
+1129 FAWGSGGTVIT

-1169 IKDIYALD
+1169 IKDIYTLD

-1206 LERQNEHLRSLS
+1206 LERQNDHLRSSS

-1233 WKILKAFVEHNGV
+1233 WKILKAFIEHNGV
-1246 LEGNAEVE
+1246 LEGNAEIE

-1261 SPELDNEGATGAP
+1261 SPELDNEGATDAP
-1274 FAIGADLGGIHRAAG
+1274 FALGADLGGIHRSAS

-1302 DTLRKQLLQGE
+1302 DTLRKQLLKGE

-1388 AGFQMVSTSATT
+1388 AGFQMVSTSAATG
-1400 SPSKSAVEGLN
+1400 PSKSAVEGLN
-1411 HWRETLGLVLSN
+1411 HWRETLGLILSN

-1459 VFGGIDDPQSDI
+1459 VFGGIDDAQSDI
-1471 VLVGADHQRDPYG
+1471 VLVGADHQRNPYG

-1490 SILLSEI
+1490 ATLLSEI
-1497 YEFGQSLSGTSSVPI
+1497 YEFGQSLSSTSSVPI
-1512 SIPHLAIYK
+1512 SIPHLAVYK

-1534 SKALEYCEFIASSIT
+1534 SKALEYCESIVSSIT
-1549 SQTRRSAYHHPLL
+1549 SQTRRSTYHHPLL

-1572 LKQSPKDETSSWI
+1572 LKQSPKDETTSWI

-1607 DEKDEASAGG
+1607 DENDDVPTGG
-1617 DDMNGD
+1617 DDISGD

-1681 AAMGSSFGSHAGSP
+1681 AAMGSSFGSPAGSP

-1709 GQQYPAS
+1709 GQQYPVS
-1716 DSRVASSGS
+1716 DSRVVSSGS
-1725 FDSRY
+1725 YDSRY
-1730 APTSHPEYSPV
+1730 APTSHPEYAPA
-1741 PQMGQ
+1741 PHL

-1754 SPQYGTSYPSS
+1754 SPQYGASYAAS
-1765 PNEFRAPEYNQAEP
+1765 PNEYRAPEYSQSQP
-1779 PKVDGG
+1779 PKADGG
-1785 QDGYHAPQ
+1785 HDGYHAPE
-1793 TSGAAEPSGNY
+1793 TSGAMDASGNY

-1809 TPSSFEAPAYNPYG
+1809 TPSSFEPPAYNPYE
-1823 AQPQAPLEASA
+1823 AQPPTSFEAPASA
-1834 SAGYSPPEQTGY
+1834 EYSPPEQSGY

-1861 SPTDTGPKKKS
+1861 SPTDTGSKKKS

-1879 TPRKPSGGAGEM
+1879 TARKPSGGAGEM

-1914 SASQP
+1914 SSSQP

-1962 PELKRWINKKGGK
+1962 PELKRWVNKKVGK

-1994 SEAGS
+1994 SDAGS

-2017 YESTPPLR
+2017 YEGTPPLR
-2025 AGSPGTFGMP
+2025 AGSPGTFAPP
-2035 GTQSDPPANAGGLEP
+2035 GTQSEPPPASGSLEP

-2099 RPKKGKKGRGYIDV
+2099 RAKKGKKGRGYIDV